1 MKMKIMITGDKGQ
14 LGTDC
19 TKVLG
24 ETHDVL
30 GVDIDEVDITKLP
43 DIESLVQQFR
53 PNIIV
58 NCAAYTRVDDC
69 EIEKELAWKANVTGA
84 ENLAKCADKYG
95 DRLIHIS
102 TDYVFNGRKKVPEP
116 YVETDKTNPISNY
129 GISKLEGEKAIQKA
143 TDRFLILR
151 TAWLYGISGH
161 NFLKTMLKL
170 SLRSTDNKIKVVND
184 QFGSPTWSYRLALQ
198 IERLVETNARGVFH
212 ATAKGYCT
220 WYELAVYF
228 LNKMDVPH
236 TIIPCTTEEYPT
248 PAPRPMNSILENRN
262 LTEKGMNIM
271 ADWKS
276 DVDEFVLNFREVL
289 LKELEEEA

>member
-1 MKMKIMITGDKGQ
+1 MKIMITGDKGQ
-14 LGTDC
+14 LGADC
-19 TKVLG
+19 TKVLS
-24 ETHDVL
+24 ENHEVL

-53 PNIIV
+53 PNTIV

-69 EIEKELAWKANVTGA
+69 EIQKELAWKANVTGA
-84 ENLAKCADKYG
+84 ENLAKCVDKYG
-95 DRLIHIS
+95 GCLIHIS
-102 TDYVFNGRKKVPEP
+102 TDYVFDGRKKVPEP

-129 GISKLEGEKAIQKA
+129 GMSKLEGEEAIQKA
-143 TDRFLILR
+143 TNRFIILR

-170 SLRSTDNKIKVVND
+170 SLRRSDNKIKVVND

-198 IERLVETNARGVFH
+198 IERLVEINAQGIFH
-212 ATAKGYCT
+212 ATSEGHCT
-220 WYELAVYF
+220 WYELADYF
-228 LNKMDVPH
+228 LKKMDVPH

-248 PAPRPMNSILENRN
+248 PAARPMNSILENRN
-262 LTEKGMNIM
+262 LKEKGMNIM
-271 ADWKS
+271 VDWKS

-289 LKELEEEA
+289 LKEIEEET

>member
-1 MKMKIMITGDKGQ
+1 MKIMITGDKGQ

-24 ETHDVL
+24 ETHEVL
-30 GVDIDEVDITKLP
+30 GFDIDEVDITKLP

-84 ENLAKCADKYG
+84 ENLAKCVDKYG

-102 TDYVFNGRKKVPEP
+102 TDYVFDGRKKVPEP
-116 YVETDKTNPISNY
+116 YVETDKTNPISSY
-129 GISKLEGEKAIQKA
+129 GRSKLEGEKAVQKA
-143 TDRFLILR
+143 TDRFIILR
-151 TAWLYGISGH
+151 TAWLYGIRGH

-170 SLRSTDNKIKVVND
+170 SLRSSDNKIKVVND

-198 IERLVETNARGVFH
+198 IERLVETNAQGVFH

-228 LNKMDVPH
+228 LKKMDVPH
-236 TIIPCTTEEYPT
+236 TIIPCTTEEYPM

-262 LTEKGMNIM
+262 LTEKGLNIM

-289 LKELEEEA
+289 LKELEGEA